1 MERGMDGY
9 SCDRAEVVRCAS
21 GALGRM
27 TREGRRIHILGV
39 LGGQRVLNSDGRGN
53 WNYGDLAAV
62 ATEMVR
68 NDEEKTG
75 EGGGKGERR
84 RVGWRWAAR
93 GEVRG
98 RIKT

>member
-75 EGGGKGERR
+75 EGGGKG
-84 RVGWRWAAR
+84 VILNSSW
-93 GEVRG
+93 VLYL
-98 RIKT
+98 IT